1 MTQAL
6 YFIVGTLAQLIL
18 LVFLLRFWLPVLR
31 IDFRN
36 PLAQGILRLT
46 SPLIV
51 PVRRM
56 LPPVGRVDT
65 ATVLVLLVLQVLTI
79 LLLLALSGRAADP
92 LAIAIAAFIQL
103 AIHSLYLFFFVVLIS
118 VVLSWIAP
126 QTYNP
131 VVGMVR
137 AMAEPVLRPFR
148 RIVPLI
154 GGLDI
159 SPIFAIILL
168 QAGVILLQSF
178 QPFRI

>member
-6 YFIVGTLAQLIL
+6 YFIVSTLAQLVL
-18 LVFLLRFWLPVLR
+18 FLFLLRFWMPLLR
-31 IDFRN
+31 VDFRN
-36 PLAQGILRLT
+36 PLAQGVLRLT

-51 PVRRM
+51 PVRRL

-65 ATVLVLLVLQVLTI
+65 ATVLVLLALQVLVI
-79 LLLLALSGRAADP
+79 LLLLVLSGRMAEPA
-92 LAIAIAAFIQL
+92 LIAVVALLQL
-103 AIHSLYLFFFVVLIS
+103 AIHSLNLFFFVVLIS

-131 VVGMVR
+131 AIGMISS
-137 AMAEPVLRPFR
+137 MAEPVLQPFR
-148 RIVPLI
+148 KMLPSL

-168 QAGVILLQSF
+168 QAGVILVRSL
-178 QPFRI
+178 QPFNI

>member
-6 YFIVGTLAQLIL
+6 YFIVGTLAQLVL
-18 LVFLLRFWLPVLR
+18 LLFLLRFWLPVLR

-36 PLAQGILRLT
+36 PLAQGVLRLT

-51 PVRRM
+51 PVRRF
-56 LPPVGRVDT
+56 LPPLGRIDT
-65 ATVLVLLVLQVLTI
+65 ATVLVLVVLQVLTI
-79 LLLLALSGRAADP
+79 LLLLTLSGRMAD
-92 LAIAIAAFIQL
+92 LVLIVAVAVLEL
-103 AIHSLYLFFFVVLIS
+103 AIHSLRLFFFVVLIS

-131 VVGMVR
+131 IISMVN
-137 AMAEPVLRPFR
+137 AMAAPVLRPFR
-148 RIVPLI
+148 RIIPPI

-159 SPIFAIILL
+159 SPIFAIIML
-168 QAGVILLQSF
+168 QAGIILLQSL